1 MNIRT
6 ILFPTDCAVPEDRS
20 CQIAA
25 GLARDY
31 GAKLVVLHA
40 WQPAPIMDTR
50 IGPVPVVDPDEIRT
64 EEKQKLDAREP
75 PDRGVPVERVL
86 MEGEPGEAILRA
98 ARERE
103 CDLIVMGTHGRTGLS
118 RIIRGSV
125 AEHVLRRAPCPVL
138 TVKEPLARRESLPV
152 ALTAGYRP

>member
-50 IGPVPVVDPDEIRT
+50 VGPIPVLDPDEIRT
-64 EEKQKLDAREP
+64 EEKQKLDAWEP

-103 CDLIVMGTHGRTGLS
+103 CDLIVMGTHGRTGL
-118 RIIRGSV
+118 RHVLLGSV
-125 AEHVLRRAPCPVL
+125 AERVVRKANCPVL
-138 TVKEPLARRESLPV
+138 TVRQQAAAHAPQPAAV
-152 ALTAGYRP
+152 